1 MMRVIGY
8 ARVSTG
14 DQGLSLADQ
23 CTKIRVHCE
32 LMEYD
37 LIRIYQD
44 SGESGRDLRRRGIR
58 DAMFD
63 LTGEHIDGMVITKL
77 DRLSRSIKDWADLME
92 TFARFDK
99 SLVAIMDSIDTSTAG
114 GRMVA
119 NMFSVIAQWEREIIV
134 ERTMAAFTYMRT
146 QDRLCGLKAPYGWE
160 IDPDRPKYIR
170 ICPVEAEICR
180 RVYKLRDAG
189 LSLREISDVLED
201 YGHTNRLGNKFG
213 KESIRKMCISKK
225 RVPLE

>member
-1 MMRVIGY
+1 
-8 ARVSTG
+8 
-14 DQGLSLADQ
+14 
-23 CTKIRVHCE
+23 
-32 LMEYD
+32 MEYD

>member
-1 MMRVIGY
+1 
-8 ARVSTG
+8 
-14 DQGLSLADQ
+14 
-23 CTKIRVHCE
+23 
-32 LMEYD
+32 MEYD
-37 LIRIYQD
+37 LIRIYRD
-44 SGESGRDLRRRGIR
+44 KGVSGCDLDRKGIR

-77 DRLSRSIKDWADLME
+77 DRLSRSTKDWADLMD
-92 TFARFDK
+92 TFNRFDK
-99 SLVAIMDSIDTSTAG
+99 KLVAIMDSIDTSTAG
-114 GRMVA
+114 GMMIA
-119 NMFSVIAQWEREIIV
+119 NMFSVIAAWELAIIK
-134 ERTMAAFTYMRT
+134 ERTNAAFTYMRT

-180 RVYKLRDAG
+180 RVYKLRDVG

-201 YGHTNRLGNKFG
+201 YGHVNRLGNKFG

>member
-14 DQGLSLADQ
+14 DQGLSLSDQ

-44 SGESGRDLRRRGIR
+44 EGESGRDLRRRGIR

-63 LTGEHIDGMVITKL
+63 LTSDNIDGMVITKL
-77 DRLSRSIKDWADLME
+77 DRLSRSIKDWANLMD
-92 TFARFDK
+92 TFAKCDK
-99 SLVAIMDSIDTSTAG
+99 NLIAIMDSIDTSTAG

-134 ERTMAAFTYMRT
+134 ERTMAAFDHMRS
-146 QDRLCGLKAPYGWE
+146 QDRLCGLKAPFGWE
-160 IDPDRPKYIR
+160 KDPDRPKYVR
-170 ICPVEAEICR
+170 LCPVEADICR
-180 RVYKLRDAG
+180 KVYKLRDAG
-189 LSLREISDVLED
+189 LSYREISDVLED

-213 KESIRKMCISKK
+213 KESIRKIYISKK
-225 RVPLE
+225 RVPND